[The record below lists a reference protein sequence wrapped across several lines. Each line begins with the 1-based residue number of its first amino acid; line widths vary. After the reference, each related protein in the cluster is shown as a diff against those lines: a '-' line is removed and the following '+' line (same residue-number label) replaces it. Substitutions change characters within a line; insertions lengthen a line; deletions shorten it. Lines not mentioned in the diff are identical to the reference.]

1 VKHIVD
7 VLLHD
12 QRAVLTICCRG
23 TDIAGYEDLTFALPR
38 LLGGDGVLATIPPAL
53 DPDQRQALVRSAE
66 TIRGA
71 IQSMG
76 VV

>member
-1 VKHIVD
+1 MKHIVD

-38 LLGGDGVLATIPPAL
+38 LLGGDGVLVTIPPAL